1 MPRPTYEE
9 LERRVEELEAQ
20 AGEGKRLE
28 EKERFKKEKAQEYL
42 DIAGVAIVAMNDRG
56 EVTLINKKGCEI
68 LGYPEQEV
76 LGRSWFDYFLPERA
90 RDEVKRVF
98 FDLLSGD
105 AEPVEN
111 YQNPVLTRTGE
122 EKMIAWYNTLIRDES
137 GNPVGTISSGED
149 VTERVRA
156 EEALRRAHEEL
167 SRFSMD
173 LEKIVEQRTEELKEK
188 SKQLVEAERL
198 AALGR
203 ITNRIAHDFR
213 NPLTVI
219 GGFTRRLIEKTP
231 ESDPNKKYLKIIL
244 QEAMNLEA
252 RVSETIKMG
261 REEEGQESIISGQ

>member
-1 MPRPTYEE
+1 MARPTYEE
-9 LERRVEELEAQ
+9 LEHRIRELEEQ
-20 AGEGKRLE
+20 ARFE
-28 EKERFKKEKAQEYL
+28 EKERCEKEKAQEYL
-42 DIAGVAIVAMNDRG
+42 DIAGVAIVAMNERG

-68 LGYPEQEV
+68 LGYPEEEV
-76 LGRSWFDYFLPERA
+76 LGKLWFDHFLPERI
-90 RDEVKRVF
+90 REQVKRVF

-105 AEPVEN
+105 TEPVKN

-122 EKMIAWYNTLIRDES
+122 ERTIAWYNALIRDES
-137 GNPVGTISSGED
+137 GKSTGTISSGED
-149 VTERVRA
+149 VTERVKA
-156 EEALRRAHEEL
+156 EEALRKAHEEL
-167 SRFSMD
+167 ARFSME

-219 GGFTRRLIEKTP
+219 GGFTRRLFEKIP
-231 ESDPNKKYLKIIL
+231 DNDPNKKYLRIIL

-252 RVSETIKMG
+252 RVSEIIRMG
-261 REEEGQESIISGQ
+261 IAEEDNQ